1 VQALVV
7 YVVVAIAALYVG
19 WRFMPAALRW
29 RLAARIG
36 ALARRRGLARERVVW
51 LEAKLNSGGACGSCN
66 SCNACGTDERADV
79 RTAARRVPNATR
91 LPESQI
97 K

>member
-7 YVVVAIAALYVG
+7 YFVVAIAALYVG

-29 RLAARIG
+29 GLAARIG

-51 LEAKLNSGGACGSCN
+51 LEAKLNQGAACGSCD
-66 SCNACGTDERADV
+66 SCNACGADKRADEP
-79 RTAARRVPNATR
+79 TAARMVPNATR
-91 LPESQI
+91 PPES
-97 K
+97 